1 MTFEKQYTVTEA
13 AEILRLT
20 RRTIFTYIYAGKI
33 KAAKVGNK
41 WIIPE
46 SQIKQFIPEN

>member
-1 MTFEKQYTVTEA
+1 MAFEKQYTVAEA
-13 AEILRLT
+13 AEILRLST
-20 RRTIFTYIYAGKI
+20 RTIFSYIYAGRI